1 MSRNLKSEGQ
11 IKLLEWSQILL
22 KKLNIYFISLS
33 ISTPENQNSRLT
45 FPLDP
50 DFEYLFIPAHPIN
63 SQVGFAKDTKR
74 NYEYLYYSFYFYSR
88 KSK

>member
-1 MSRNLKSEGQ
+1 MSRKLKSEGQ

-22 KKLNIYFISLS
+22 KKLNICFISLS

-50 DFEYLFIPAHPIN
+50 DFEYLFIPTHPIN
-63 SQVGFAKDTKR
+63 SQVGFAKDTDR
-74 NYEYLYYSFYFYSR
+74 NYEYLYYFSYFNS
-88 KSK
+88 